1 MTNFSC
7 LCKIDKPHRGLV
19 HFPLG
24 NLGNGEQVR
33 TLRNIGKN
41 TFFGGSGSLMAGS
54 SVTGKKGDFISFLKQ
69 KSRSTQSTYQRK
81 AHSMNFV
88 CILLSIDI
96 IQTTYIFTGRLT
108 YKPSL
113 TTQPWYRK
121 LQASQVHIHH
131 NQTLSLLPREL

>member
-19 HFPLG
+19 DLPLG

-54 SVTGKKGDFISFLKQ
+54 SVTDKKRNSRKITINAICISKKGLL
-69 KSRSTQSTYQRK
+69 Y
-81 AHSMNFV
+81 V
-88 CILLSIDI
+88 CV
-96 IQTTYIFTGRLT
+96 YC
-108 YKPSL
+108 
-113 TTQPWYRK
+113 
-121 LQASQVHIHH
+121 V
-131 NQTLSLLPREL
+131 